1 MNAISTVMST
11 AGDEVALLTEVGWV
25 LIIAATVIFLLT
37 MTALALSLRRG
48 RRPVAAAWWVI
59 GGGFVFPVVVLS
71 ALLAYATSRTATLD
85 RSPVNPLVIGVTGH
99 MWWWDLRYRD
109 PASGRELR
117 LANELHLPLGRPVQ
131 LGLAS
136 ADVIHSVWVPAL
148 GGKRDTVP
156 GRVNRLVIT
165 AREAGVFRGAC
176 AEFCGDQHAR
186 MALHVVV
193 QPPAE
198 FDAWLARQ
206 AAPAAAATDATLQR
220 GRQAFLDHGC
230 AACHALRGVAE
241 GSLLG
246 PDLTHVGGRMH
257 LGAGVLRNH
266 REAIAQWIVGV
277 QQLKP
282 GARMPSFQHIDSA
295 TLDALSS
302 YLASLE

>member
-266 REAIAQWIVGV
+266 REAIAQWIAGV